1 MLDEEGNRKSLD
13 QLLAMSKYA
22 PIWSMLNPS
31 ERSAVNYT
39 AGVLKNDA
47 PFIVRGAPRGDL
59 VRKVRPVVL
68 TINGPVIL

>member
-13 QLLAMSKYA
+13 QLLAMVEYA

-31 ERSAVNYT
+31 ERSAVNNI

-47 PFIVRGAPRGDL
+47 QFIVRGAPRGDL
-59 VRKVRPVVL
+59 VKKVRPVVM
-68 TINGPVIL
+68 TIGGPVTL